1 MGVYGWFADE
11 AVVQLIEEEDQDR
24 KDDDGC
30 HKTYAGIAAF
40 AEVQGDVVLG
50 VAPGFSEG
58 IRGGAFLKTPLRESG
73 ILMLGGNFIYVLPCL
88 SLDFECD

>member
-1 MGVYGWFADE
+1 MALTAAAFFLGVYSWFADE

-40 AEVQGDVVLG
+40 AEVRGDVVLG

-58 IRGGAFLKTPLRESG
+58 IRGGAF
-73 ILMLGGNFIYVLPCL
+73 
-88 SLDFECD
+88 FEDSFE